1 MSQTEARENGNNKST
16 NESKYMV
23 IYYGD
28 DSDDGFMV
36 KDTESGRCQLFD
48 KGELQMSWREE
59 NDQRVGGFTV
69 YHMGEAV
76 ERMTC
81 SCLFHLFCPP
91 ES

>member
-1 MSQTEARENGNNKST
+1 MSQTEARENGNKKTT

-48 KGELQMSWREE
+48 KGELQMSWTEE

-69 YHMGEAV
+69 YHKGEAV

>member
-1 MSQTEARENGNNKST
+1 MSQTEAHENGSNKKT

-28 DSDDGFMV
+28 DSDDYMV
-36 KDTESGRCQLFD
+36 KDTESGRCMLFD

-69 YHMGEAV
+69 YHKGNAV
-76 ERMTC
+76 ERITC
-81 SCLFHLFCPP
+81 RCLFHLFCP
-91 ES
+91 SYS